1 MRHQLHPLTHEYTR
15 LAVQDLLQSARTKVL
30 REFTCLEIKYKVKS
44 DLKQYATDLDDLT
57 VYKQIELL
65 GDIMVELAK
74 EFCEDIGIPYHYSF
88 VERHLDAE
96 SKEWDASYRAC
107 DACMGAGE
115 HALRVAWLLHL
126 QDDIGAPL

>member
-44 DLKQYATDLDDLT
+44 DLKQYATELNDT
-57 VYKQIELL
+57 EVYKQIDLL
-65 GDIMVELAK
+65 ADIMTELAK
-74 EFCEDIGIPYHYSF
+74 EFCEDIGIDYNYSF
-88 VERHLDAE
+88 VERQLDAE
-96 SKEWDASYRAC
+96 SKNWDESYRAC
-107 DACMGAGE
+107 DAFRGAGE

-126 QDDIGAPL
+126 QEDIGAPL